1 MPNMSSY
8 DFYRA
13 QRDDRPYCM
22 YLRAS
27 RADLSAL
34 PGSRDEQV
42 EEVLLRHERELLDL
56 AARMGIT
63 IAPSAIYREIKSAEN
78 ISGRPVMQQ
87 LLEEVEQGRWAGV
100 FCKEVERLARGDG
113 IDQALV
119 VQAFKFSNTLIITP
133 QKTYD
138 PTDDADEDYFELSL
152 VFSRREY
159 KTTTRRLMS
168 GRNRSATEGH
178 YLGTK
183 DPYGYVRYNSKE
195 TGPTLRLKEDE
206 AVNARWMKDM
216 YLAGTGA
223 DTIAELLNAKGLRTN
238 TGLYWDGKRVRYLLR
253 NPLYAGFVT
262 WNKLVKQVTIVNGK
276 KVNKRVKNDKP
287 IIVPGL
293 HPAMWSKEEH
303 DRISNIMS
311 NRVPKARVRQAY
323 AMANPLSGLCFC
335 SICGKMMLR
344 EAHNARTV
352 SLECKSRDC
361 PTVGTTLSVV
371 VDAVMEGVQA
381 WLRDD
386 IIEDEAAA
394 VTEDRAITEQAIDRT
409 TKSIATAEKQLT
421 RAYEFMEQGLYTSE
435 EFISR
440 RTSLQSQLSDLNAQL
455 EELRAALDKPKPDM
469 AALRPRIQHVMDVWP
484 YATTAQQKNE
494 LLKTVVKRIE
504 YAKTNRCTRADPPG
518 KYLELTIFPLWVS
531 SDER

>member
-1 MPNMSSY
+1 MSSY
-8 DFYRA
+8 DSYRA

-22 YLRAS
+22 YLRKS
-27 RADLSAL
+27 RADLSAF

-42 EEVLLRHERELLDL
+42 EEVLLRHERQLLELG
-56 AARMGIT
+56 ARMGIR
-63 IAPSAIYREIKSAEN
+63 IAPSAIYREIMSAEN

-100 FCKEVERLARGDG
+100 FCVEVERLARGDG

-159 KTTTRRLMS
+159 KTTTRRLTT
-168 GRNRSATEGH
+168 GRERSASEGH

-195 TGPTLRLKEDE
+195 TGPTLRIKEDE
-206 AVNARWMKDM
+206 AATARWMKDT

-223 DTIAELLNAKGLRTN
+223 DTIAEMLNQRGLRTN
-238 TGLYWDGKRVRYLLR
+238 TGLYWDGKRVRQLLY

-262 WNKLVKQVTIVNGK
+262 WNKRIKQVSIVNGK
-276 KVNKRVKNDKP
+276 KVIKRVVNDKP
-287 IIVPGL
+287 IIEPGL
-293 HPAMWSKEEH
+293 HPALWSEEEY
-303 DRISNIMS
+303 RTMKSLGS
-311 NRVPKARVRQAY
+311 NRLARPKVRAAY

-335 SICGKMMLR
+335 SVCGKMMLR
-344 EAHNARTV
+344 EAHNSRST

-361 PTVGTTLSVV
+361 PTVGTKLSVV
-371 VDAVMEGVQA
+371 VDAVLEGVRA
-381 WLRDD
+381 WLQDD
-386 IIEDEAAA
+386 TIEEETAAA
-394 VTEDRAITEQAIDRT
+394 VEDRAITEQAIEHI
-409 TKSIATAEKQLT
+409 TKAIATAEKQLS
-421 RAYEFMEQGLYTSE
+421 RAYELMEQGIYTSE

-440 RTSLQSQLSDLNAQL
+440 RFSLQSQLKELNAQL
-455 EELRAALDKPKPDM
+455 AELRAALDQPPPDM
-469 AALRPRIQHVMDVWP
+469 DALRPKIQHVMDAWP
-484 YATTAQQKNE
+484 YATTPDQQNA
-494 LLKTVVKRIE
+494 LLKTVVQRIE
-504 YAKTNRCTRADPPG
+504 YAKTIRCTRADPPG
-518 KYLELTIFPLWVS
+518 KNLELTIFPLWVS
-531 SDER
+531 SDKE